1 MTKKTKIILISAI
14 ALLIVGMAFFPQLKK
29 MFSTNG
35 ANAPQT
41 EKQTT
46 TVPQNQRALN
56 VNAQVLKYETLN
68 DPYRTIGILLPDE
81 EVDLSFEIS
90 GKITN
95 IYFKEG
101 TAVQKGQLLAKVNDK
116 PLQAELKKIE
126 SQLPLAQERVKRQ
139 ETLLKKDAVS
149 QEAYESV
156 VTELEKLK
164 ADVELVRAKLEQT
177 ELRAPF
183 DGIIGLRH
191 VSEGAYASPSVI
203 VSNLTKISPLKIEF
217 SINEK
222 QVNDIKSGTKLQ
234 FTLDDDLNKYQAE
247 VYAVE
252 QNLERQTLTLK
263 VRAYYANIDKK
274 LKPGRSVKVETNMQ
288 EIENTIAVPAI
299 AIVAEMGRDIV
310 FVYRNGKAYRTEV
323 RKGLRTA
330 SSVQIVDGLQHND
343 TLITSGVMQL
353 RDGMAVTIANIQ

>member
-1 MTKKTKIILISAI
+1 MTKKTRIILISAI
-14 ALLIVGMAFFPQLKK
+14 ALLIVGMAFVPQLKK
-29 MFSTNG
+29 AFSADESKPSPNTPT
-35 ANAPQT
+35 AAFSR
-41 EKQTT
+41 
-46 TVPQNQRALN
+46 NQQALN
-56 VNAQVLKYETLN
+56 VNAQVLQYETLS
-68 DPYRTIGILLPDE
+68 DIVRTIGILLPDE

-116 PLQAELKKIE
+116 PLLAELKKIE

-156 VTELEKLK
+156 ATELEKLK
-164 ADVELVRAKLEQT
+164 ADIELVQARIEQT

-183 DGIIGLRH
+183 DGIIGLRQ
-191 VSEGAYASPSVI
+191 VSEGAYVSPSVI
-203 VSNLTKISPLKIEF
+203 VSNLTKISPLKVEF

-222 QVNDIKSGTKLQ
+222 QANDIKPGTKVQ
-234 FTLDDDLNKYQAE
+234 FTLGGDLNKYQAE

-252 QNLERQTLTLK
+252 PNLERQTLTMK
-263 VRAYYANIDKK
+263 VRAYYANADKK
-274 LKPGRSVKVETNMQ
+274 LKPGHSVRVEPNMQ
-288 EIENTIAVPAI
+288 EIKNTIAVPAI
-299 AIVAEMGRDIV
+299 AIIAEMGNDIV
-310 FVYRNGKAYRTEV
+310 FVYRNGKAHRTEIK
-323 RKGLRTA
+323 KGLRTA
-330 SSVQIVDGLQHND
+330 SAVQITDGLQRND

-353 RDGMAVTIANIQ
+353 RDGMPVTITNLQ